1 MSLLESK
8 DDEDLFEYIYLNFR
22 KQMLNY
28 AYKLLN
34 NYDDSEDVVHN
45 TFVDIA
51 KNIKIFKNKEDKTIY
66 CYLMCATK
74 GHTINY
80 IRKNKKEY
88 KALQDYN
95 DKVNELYKSQTDIN
109 SIVDYGSIVD
119 IIRSLDDKYSD
130 VLFLYYVEELTY
142 KEVSSLLNI
151 NPSTV
156 LTRIARGKSILRK
169 RLK

>member
-1 MSLLESK
+1 
-8 DDEDLFEYIYLNFR
+8 
-22 KQMLNY
+22 MLNY

-45 TFVDIA
+45 TFLDIA

-80 IRKNKKEY
+80 IRKNKRENN
-88 KALQDYN
+88 ALQN
-95 DKVNELYKSQTDIN
+95 FSDKENERYKSLNDIN
-109 SIVDYGSIVD
+109 SIIDYNSTVD

-130 VLFLYYVEELTY
+130 VLFLFYVEELTY
-142 KEVSSLLNI
+142 KEIASLLNI

-156 LTRIARGKSILRK
+156 LTRIARGKKLL
-169 RLK
+169 LKYLK